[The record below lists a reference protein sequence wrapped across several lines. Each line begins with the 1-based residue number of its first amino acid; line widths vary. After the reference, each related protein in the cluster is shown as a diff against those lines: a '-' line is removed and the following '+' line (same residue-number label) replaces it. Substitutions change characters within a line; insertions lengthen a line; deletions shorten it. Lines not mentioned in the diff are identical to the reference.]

1 MFIFNI
7 GGDCLKDI
15 FVIIIL
21 ISINAFFAA
30 AEISII
36 SLREVALEKRAMEG
50 DKKAKQLLSIIK
62 EPSKFLAT
70 IQVGVTLAAF
80 FTSASAAV
88 GLSKWV
94 GSLLRYSNIYIIKAN
109 SNEIAFFVV
118 TVLISFLSLLFG
130 ELIPKRV
137 ALRKSE
143 IVASKAVGVIRIVEV
158 TLKPLVITLTYFTNH
173 FVSFLF
179 GKENVDENTITEEE
193 IRMMIS
199 VGEEKGIFRKTE
211 KEMINSIFQFDN
223 ITVGEVMTPRPDMI
237 TLDVDS
243 NFEVTINAIIEEKR
257 SRIPVYKDN
266 MDNIVGLLYTKDII
280 DYMAFKSDDDI
291 FNLKNFIREAHFVTE
306 YKKIDVLLK
315 EMQKRGVHISIVIDE
330 YGSTAG
336 LVTIEDILEKI
347 VGNIYDEY
355 EEFEE
360 EIFIKGENEFEVDG
374 GITMLDLNELLNSKY
389 SDIYNTVSGLILDF
403 LGRFPNEGESIAI
416 EEYIFT
422 ILQIDDKR
430 IKRILVKKIV

>member
-1 MFIFNI
+1 M
-7 GGDCLKDI
+7 KEI

-21 ISINAFFAA
+21 ISVNAFFAA

-36 SLREVALEKRAMEG
+36 SLREVNLEKRALEG
-50 DKKAKQLLSIIK
+50 DKKAKQLLGIIK

-94 GSLLRYSNIYIIKAN
+94 GSLLRYSDIYIIKAN

-143 IVASKAVGVIRIVEV
+143 VVASKAVGIIRIVEV
-158 TLKPLVITLTYFTNH
+158 TLKPLVIMLTFFTNR
-173 FVSFLF
+173 FVSLLF

-199 VGEEKGIFRKTE
+199 VGEEKGIFRKME

-237 TLDVDS
+237 TLDIDS
-243 NFEVTINAIIEEKR
+243 DFQATINVIIEEKR
-257 SRIPVYKDN
+257 SRVPVYKDN

-280 DYMAFKSDDDI
+280 DYMAFKSDDDV

-306 YKKIDVLLK
+306 YKRIDVLLK

-360 EIFIKGENEFEVDG
+360 EIFVKGENEFEVDG
-374 GITMLDLNELLNSKY
+374 GITMLELNELLNSKY

>member
-1 MFIFNI
+1 M
-7 GGDCLKDI
+7 
-15 FVIIIL
+15 IIIL
-21 ISINAFFAA
+21 ISVNAFFAA

-36 SLREVALEKRAMEG
+36 SLREVNLEKRALEG
-50 DKKAKQLLSIIK
+50 DKKAKQLLGIIK

-94 GSLLRYSNIYIIKAN
+94 GSLLRYSDIYIIKAN

-143 IVASKAVGVIRIVEV
+143 VVASKAVGIIRIVEV
-158 TLKPLVITLTYFTNH
+158 TLKPLVIMLTYFTNR
-173 FVSFLF
+173 FVSLLF

-237 TLDVDS
+237 TLDIDS
-243 NFEVTINAIIEEKR
+243 DFQATINIIIEEKR
-257 SRIPVYKDN
+257 SRVPVYKDN

-280 DYMAFKSDDDI
+280 DYMAFKSDDDV

-360 EIFIKGENEFEVDG
+360 EIFVKGENEFEVDG
-374 GITMLDLNELLNSKY
+374 GITMLELNELLNSKY